1 MKNNFFRTMCAI
13 VVAVAMTS
21 CYSLSYTVGN
31 GAQSGEEVKGHN
43 HYLIEGLV
51 QVGNASTPTDL
62 AGGAKD
68 YDVKIV
74 HTFVDGLLA
83 AITGGLYAPTTVI
96 VKK

>member
-1 MKNNFFRTMCAI
+1 MKKNFFKTTCVIAVAI
-13 VVAVAMTS
+13 AMTS
-21 CYSLSYTVGN
+21 CYSLSCTVGS
-31 GAQSGEEVKGHN
+31 GAQSGQEVKGHN
-43 HYLIEGLV
+43 HYLMEGLV